1 MTPRQRNLLIVFSS
15 LALLVILLIV
25 VVVWRRRA
33 AAPADETTTPVVSVK
48 VAKADKDAIAAQIV
62 AVGTIWPREKS
73 DVGAKISAQIKK
85 MALLKNK
92 LVRAGE
98 VIAVLESRDLQAQ
111 RAEAVAALN
120 QERANERSVT
130 TGTIP
135 QTNAQDQKAL
145 RDARANVNAAQ
156 ATYNRRKVL
165 FDQGGISK
173 KDLES
178 SEVALITA
186 QSDLKL
192 AEQTLELR
200 AKSLNPND
208 RAMAASKVNQAQ
220 QHLSTLDA
228 QLSYATV
235 RAPFTGVITDQFQF
249 EG

>member
-1 MTPRQRNLLIVFSS
+1 V
-15 LALLVILLIV
+15 
-25 VVVWRRRA
+25 
-33 AAPADETTTPVVSVK
+33 
-48 VAKADKDAIAAQIV
+48 
-62 AVGTIWPREKS
+62 
-73 DVGAKISAQIKK
+73 VGAKIGAQIKK
-85 MALLKNK
+85 MGLLKNRVVK
-92 LVRAGE
+92 AGE
-98 VIAVLESRDLQAQ
+98 VIATLESRDLLAQ
-111 RAEAVAALN
+111 REEAQAALVEAEAS
-120 QERANERSVT
+120 ERSVT

-145 RDARANVNAAQ
+145 RDAKANVTATQ

-165 FDQGGISK
+165 FEQGGISQ

-192 AEQTLELR
+192 AEQTIELR

-249 EG
+249 EGEYAASGAKLVFDRGYKRGNR